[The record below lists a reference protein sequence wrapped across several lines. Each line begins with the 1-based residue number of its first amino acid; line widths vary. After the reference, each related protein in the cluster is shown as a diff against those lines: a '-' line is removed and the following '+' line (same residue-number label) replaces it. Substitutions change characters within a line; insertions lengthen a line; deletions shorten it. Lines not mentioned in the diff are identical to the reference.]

1 MSLKGIRVIDLT
13 RIIAGPFCTQLLA
26 DLGADVIKVESL
38 NGDPLREQGQKVAG
52 FSWYFAS
59 YNRNK
64 RSVVLD
70 LHREE
75 GLAVLRDMVAGADV
89 LVENYR
95 AGILDK
101 MGLSDTILKRLNPNL
116 IVCHISGFGADGPY
130 SDRPSFDF
138 IAQAMTGYMSVNG
151 NRDDLPMR
159 TGIPISDLL
168 CGLYG
173 ALAVAASLAGPRDTR
188 QFSSI
193 DLALTDSLISLLSFM
208 AADTLATGKPPERT
222 GNDHPLVAPYGLFRT
237 SDKPIAIAPSNDIIY
252 ARLLKA
258 LGREDLSTD
267 PRFDSSDKRIADREA
282 IRAEIEPIFLKAG
295 ANEWIRRLNEAGVP
309 AGPVLEVAEMF
320 DDPQVRHR
328 EMVINVPHEGRGDVR
343 MLGFPIKI
351 EPEGCTL
358 RLPAPELGA
367 HSAEVMGELGY
378 DAERIEKLM
387 AVGVLSKFVGP

>member
-173 ALAVAASLAGPRDTR
+173 ALAVAPLRLQDPA
-188 QFSSI
+188 
-193 DLALTDSLISLLSFM
+193 
-208 AADTLATGKPPERT
+208 TL
-222 GNDHPLVAPYGLFRT
+222 
-237 SDKPIAIAPSNDIIY
+237 
-252 ARLLKA
+252 
-258 LGREDLSTD
+258 
-267 PRFDSSDKRIADREA
+267 DSSAA
-282 IRAEIEPIFLKAG
+282 ST
-295 ANEWIRRLNEAGVP
+295 W
-309 AGPVLEVAEMF
+309 
-320 DDPQVRHR
+320 
-328 EMVINVPHEGRGDVR
+328 
-343 MLGFPIKI
+343 
-351 EPEGCTL
+351 
-358 RLPAPELGA
+358 
-367 HSAEVMGELGY
+367 
-378 DAERIEKLM
+378 
-387 AVGVLSKFVGP
+387 LSPTV

>member
-1 MSLKGIRVIDLT
+1 
-13 RIIAGPFCTQLLA
+13 
-26 DLGADVIKVESL
+26 
-38 NGDPLREQGQKVAG
+38 
-52 FSWYFAS
+52 
-59 YNRNK
+59 
-64 RSVVLD
+64 
-70 LHREE
+70 
-75 GLAVLRDMVAGADV
+75 
-89 LVENYR
+89 
-95 AGILDK
+95 
-101 MGLSDTILKRLNPNL
+101 
-116 IVCHISGFGADGPY
+116 
-130 SDRPSFDF
+130 
-138 IAQAMTGYMSVNG
+138 
-151 NRDDLPMR
+151 
-159 TGIPISDLL
+159 
-168 CGLYG
+168 
-173 ALAVAASLAGPRDTR
+173 
-188 QFSSI
+188 
-193 DLALTDSLISLLSFM
+193 M

>member
-151 NRDDLPMR
+151 QPRRPTDADWHSNFRP
-159 TGIPISDLL
+159 
-168 CGLYG
+168 
-173 ALAVAASLAGPRDTR
+173 ALR
-188 QFSSI
+188 
-193 DLALTDSLISLLSFM
+193 
-208 AADTLATGKPPERT
+208 
-222 GNDHPLVAPYGLFRT
+222 
-237 SDKPIAIAPSNDIIY
+237 
-252 ARLLKA
+252 
-258 LGREDLSTD
+258 
-267 PRFDSSDKRIADREA
+267 
-282 IRAEIEPIFLKAG
+282 
-295 ANEWIRRLNEAGVP
+295 
-309 AGPVLEVAEMF
+309 
-320 DDPQVRHR
+320 
-328 EMVINVPHEGRGDVR
+328 
-343 MLGFPIKI
+343 
-351 EPEGCTL
+351 TL
-358 RLPAPELGA
+358 RSIGGCRFACRTPRHSTVQQHRPGSHRQSDQLAELHGSRHA
-367 HSAEVMGELGY
+367 GHG
-378 DAERIEKLM
+378 
-387 AVGVLSKFVGP
+387 